1 MEARFLGQR
10 METDFPHNVIQ
21 LDYSELVPSL
31 VLRDTGVLWPNFL
44 SGPLSLP

>member
-31 VLRDTGVLWPNFL
+31 VFRDTGVLWPNFL